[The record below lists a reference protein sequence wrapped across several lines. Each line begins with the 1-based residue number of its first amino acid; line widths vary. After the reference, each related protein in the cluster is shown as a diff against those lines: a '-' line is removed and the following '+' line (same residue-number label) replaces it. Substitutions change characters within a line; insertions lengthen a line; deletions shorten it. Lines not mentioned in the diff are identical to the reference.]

1 MKLGLLAASALIGV
15 ASLAPASFAQSD
27 GNAVMSRS
35 ARTTGAA
42 DSAARVAAVPDKVPT
57 LESARPA
64 AGMLPEQPSGPL
76 RGITSSAF
84 NSPAEGADLRRS
96 LRSE

>member
-15 ASLAPASFAQSD
+15 TSLVPASFAQSD

-42 DSAARVAAVPDKVPT
+42 ESAARVAIPDKVRT

-84 NSPAEGADLRRS
+84 NAPAESGDLRRS